1 MELMRLTNS
10 GTEATMMALA
20 VSKVCTRR
28 SKILVFAGAY
38 HGGALSFAGSGGK
51 GSEVNVGAPHEYLIA
66 TYNDLGSVRALL
78 RRPED
83 RSDVAAIIVEPMMG
97 SGGAIPASEEFLRG
111 LREVANEVGAVL
123 IFDEIMTSR
132 MHRGGGIQ
140 SQLPM
145 AMRPDLTTLGKYLG
159 GGMSFGA
166 FGGKKSIMDLFDPRR
181 PDALAHAGTFNNNV
195 LTMAAGRA
203 GLEQVFTP
211 ERAAQLHEKGDVLR
225 KRLQDVGQ
233 GTLLKVTGYGSI
245 MCFHFISTPAEDI
258 KSHKDL
264 ADADSTPAGLLHL
277 FLLKRGYYI
286 ARRGFVALS
295 LALSDADFDGFVQA
309 VADFVWEYRHLLD
322 NGHRSKL

>member
-1 MELMRLTNS
+1 MRLTNS

-159 GGMSFGA
+159 GGMSFGSSPLSSTEIA
-166 FGGKKSIMDLFDPRR
+166 SLICHRCLWRQEIHHGP
-181 PDALAHAGTFNNNV
+181 
-195 LTMAAGRA
+195 
-203 GLEQVFTP
+203 
-211 ERAAQLHEKGDVLR
+211 LR
-225 KRLQDVGQ
+225 SPQARC
-233 GTLLKVTGYGSI
+233 TRS
-245 MCFHFISTPAEDI
+245 CWDI
-258 KSHKDL
+258 
-264 ADADSTPAGLLHL
+264 
-277 FLLKRGYYI
+277 
-286 ARRGFVALS
+286 
-295 LALSDADFDGFVQA
+295 QQ
-309 VADFVWEYRHLLD
+309 
-322 NGHRSKL
+322 